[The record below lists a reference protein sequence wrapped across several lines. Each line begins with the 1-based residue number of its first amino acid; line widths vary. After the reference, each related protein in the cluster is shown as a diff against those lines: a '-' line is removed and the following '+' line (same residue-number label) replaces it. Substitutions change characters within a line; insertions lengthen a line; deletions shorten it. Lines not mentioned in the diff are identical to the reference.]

1 MNYIKG
7 KIKKTIFYN
16 QESGFVVALFRVK
29 ETNVKKLEVNK
40 TITVT
45 GTVLDLNLDIPMTIY
60 GDYVKMINGVCSL

>member
-16 QESGFVVALFRVK
+16 QESGFVDALFRVK

-45 GTVLDLNLDIPMTIY
+45 VP
-60 GDYVKMINGVCSL
+60 C